1 MLVFK
6 KRDELLGREAAYSTV
21 TCCKARNTQAEIFPG
36 ICSFYFVGSFCHH
49 TFPSLLL
56 LHHPNPPPPFTAG
69 HFLKSQTRHFPQF
82 LITSSSSNSAR
93 KFDVSSS
100 FGRLYS
106 LQLGSWPTHGTW
118 ARSGHKRPR
127 SVGVFVFSSSVVFQR
142 PTAEEDTDKQDKMPL
157 CHGHGAGSASPR
169 RCCECTNGL

>member
-1 MLVFK
+1 M
-6 KRDELLGREAAYSTV
+6 GS
-21 TCCKARNTQAEIFPG
+21 
-36 ICSFYFVGSFCHH
+36 SFCHH
-49 TFPSLLL
+49 TLPSQLL
-56 LHHPNPPPPFTAG
+56 LHHPNPPRTSSFTAG

-82 LITSSSSNSAR
+82 LITSSSSDRAH

-142 PTAEEDTDKQDKMPL
+142 LPAEEDTDKRDKMPL
-157 CHGHGAGSASPR
+157 CHGHGRFSVSAKILRMHKWALTKTKEVNKS
-169 RCCECTNGL
+169 